1 MKTIIN
7 YIPEDK
13 NYNTT
18 IDNISGEITAQEY
31 AEECILNNSADY
43 FADMTGG
50 TLEAVVYDDSGEAVT
65 KTYYNID

>member
-7 YIPEDK
+7 YIPEDE

-31 AEECILNNSADY
+31 VEECKLNNSEDY
-43 FADMTGG
+43 FADMAGG
-50 TLEAVVYDDSGEAVT
+50 TLEAIVYNDSGEAIT